1 MALMLQR
8 VKGFHK
14 PKRLEC
20 ELETLT
26 STYGKF
32 VAEPLERGY
41 GQTLGNSLRRV
52 LLSSIEGAA
61 VTSVRIAGVYHEFS
75 TIPGV
80 KEDVTDLILNVK
92 ALRVRMAGEGPKT
105 LQLKASGPGEI
116 RASQIVTDADVEVL
130 NPDLYITTLDKDGK
144 LEMEI
149 EAGKG
154 RGYVPAERNKR
165 ENQPVD
171 VIAVDSVFSPIV
183 RVNYEVEDT
192 RVGHATDYNKLILE
206 VWTDGSILPQEAVVQ
221 AARIL
226 KDHLSIFSTF
236 DDEPEEQER
245 VVDAE
250 KDRVVEALT
259 RPVEELELSVRSA
272 NCLKNSNIQFIWQLV
287 QKSEAEMLK
296 TKNFGRKSLNEIKEI
311 LTGMNLRF
319 GMRLDDIPGGPWLA
333 KKKADDR

>member
-1 MALMLQR
+1 MLQKLR
-8 VKGFHK
+8 GFHK

-32 VAEPLERGY
+32 IAEPLERGF

-80 KEDVTDLILNVK
+80 KEDVTDFILNLK
-92 ALRVRMAGEGPKT
+92 ALRVKLAGEGPKT
-105 LQLKASGPGEI
+105 LQLKATGPGEV

-130 NPDLYITTLDKDGK
+130 NPDLYITTLDRDGK
-144 LEMEI
+144 LELEI
-149 EAGKG
+149 EVGRG
-154 RGYVPAERNKR
+154 RGYVSAERNKR

-171 VIAVDSVFSPIV
+171 VISVDSVFSPIV
-183 RVNYEVEDT
+183 RVNFQVEDT
-192 RVGHATDYNKLILE
+192 RVGHATDYNRLILE
-206 VWTDGSILPQEAVVQ
+206 VWTDGSLLPQEAVVQ

-226 KDHLSIFSTF
+226 KDHLNIFSIF
-236 DDEPEEQER
+236 DEEPEEQER
-245 VVDAE
+245 VVDAVKE
-250 KDRVVEALT
+250 RAIEYLT
-259 RPVEELELSVRSA
+259 RSVDELELSVRSA
-272 NCLKNSNIQFIWQLV
+272 NCLKTSHIQYIWQLV
-287 QKSEAEMLK
+287 QKTEAEMLK

-311 LTGMNLRF
+311 LSGMQLQF
-319 GMRLDDIPGGPWLA
+319 GMKLDDIPGGPWSG
-333 KKKADDR
+333 KKKTDEK

>member
-1 MALMLQR
+1 MLQK

-32 VAEPLERGY
+32 VAEPLERGF

-52 LLSSIEGAA
+52 LLSSIEGSA
-61 VTSVRIAGVYHEFS
+61 VTTVRIAGVYHEFS

-80 KEDVTDLILNVK
+80 KEDVTDLILNLK
-92 ALRVRMAGEGPKT
+92 ALRFKMAVEGPKT
-105 LQLKASGPGEI
+105 LHLKVAGPGEV
-116 RASQIVTDADVEVL
+116 RAAQVVTDADVEVL

-149 EAGKG
+149 EVARG

-183 RVNYEVEDT
+183 RVNYHVEDT
-192 RVGHATDYNKLILE
+192 RVGHATDYNKLIIE
-206 VWTDGSILPQEAVVQ
+206 VWTDGSILPQEAVIQ

-226 KDHLSIFSTF
+226 RDHLSIFIAL
-236 DDEPEEQER
+236 DEEPEEPER
-245 VVDAE
+245 IVDVE
-250 KDRVVEALT
+250 KERLVEYLG
-259 RPVEELELSVRSA
+259 RSVDELELSVRSA
-272 NCLKNSNIQFIWQLV
+272 NCLKNSNIQYLWQLV
-287 QKSEAEMLK
+287 QKTEAEMLK

-311 LTGMNLRF
+311 LSGMHLHF
-319 GMRLDDIPGGPWLA
+319 GMKVDDIPGGPWSA
-333 KKKADDR
+333 KKKAEEK

>member
-1 MALMLQR
+1 MLQK

-32 VAEPLERGY
+32 VAEPLERGF

-52 LLSSIEGAA
+52 LLSSIEGTA

-75 TIPGV
+75 TIPGI
-80 KEDVTDLILNVK
+80 KEDVTDLVLNIK
-92 ALRVRMAGEGPKT
+92 ALRLKMAADGPKV
-105 LQLKASGPGEI
+105 LHLKAVGPGEV

-130 NPDLYITTLDKDGK
+130 NGDLYVATLDKDSK
-144 LEMEI
+144 LDMEI
-149 EAGKG
+149 EVGRG
-154 RGYVPAERNKR
+154 RGYIPAERNKR

-171 VIAVDSVFSPIV
+171 VITVDSVFSPIV
-183 RVNYEVEDT
+183 RVNYHVEDT
-192 RVGHATDYNKLILE
+192 RVGHATDYNKLIIE
-206 VWTDGSILPQEAVVQ
+206 VWTDGSILPQDAVIQ

-226 KDHLSIFSTF
+226 KEHLNIFITF
-236 DDEPEEQER
+236 DEEPKELER
-245 VVDAE
+245 VEDVE
-250 KDRVVEALT
+250 KERTIEYLT
-259 RPVEELELSVRSA
+259 RSVDELELSVRSA
-272 NCLKNSNIQFIWQLV
+272 NCLKNSNIQYLWQLV

-311 LTGMNLRF
+311 LTGMHLSF
-319 GMRLDDIPGGPWLA
+319 GMKLDDIPGGPWSA
-333 KKKADDR
+333 KRKADEK

>member
-1 MALMLQR
+1 MLQK

-32 VAEPLERGY
+32 IAEPLERGF

-61 VTSVRIAGVYHEFS
+61 VTSVRIGGIYHEFS
-75 TIPGV
+75 TVSGV

-92 ALRVRMAGEGPKT
+92 ALRLKMAVDGPKT
-105 LQLKASGPGEI
+105 LHLKATGQGEV
-116 RASQIVTDADVEVL
+116 RAAQMVTDADVEVL
-130 NPDLYITTLDKDGK
+130 NPDLYITTLDKDSK
-144 LEMEI
+144 LELEL
-149 EAGKG
+149 EVGKG

-171 VIAVDSVFSPIV
+171 VIPIDSVFSPIV
-183 RVNYEVEDT
+183 RVNYQVEDT
-192 RVGHATDYNKLILE
+192 RVGHATDYNKLTIE
-206 VWTDGSILPQEAVVQ
+206 VWTDGSILPQEAMIQ

-226 KDHLSIFSTF
+226 KDHINIFSVL
-236 DDEPEEQER
+236 DEEPEEPER
-245 VVDAE
+245 VVDADKE
-250 KDRVVEALT
+250 RLIEYLMRSVD
-259 RPVEELELSVRSA
+259 ELELSVRSA
-272 NCLKNSNIQFIWQLV
+272 NCLKNSNIQHLWQLV
-287 QKSEAEMLK
+287 QKTEAEMLK

-311 LTGMNLRF
+311 LSGMHLHF
-319 GMRLDDIPGGPWLA
+319 GMKLDDIPGGPWSA
-333 KKKADDR
+333 KKKADEK

>member
-1 MALMLQR
+1 MLQK

-14 PKRLEC
+14 PKGLEC

-32 VAEPLERGY
+32 IAEPLERGF

-61 VTSVRIAGVYHEFS
+61 VTTVRMGSVYHEFS

-92 ALRVRMAGEGPKT
+92 GLRVKMAVDGPRT
-105 LQLKASGPGEI
+105 LHLKATGPGEI
-116 RASQIVTDADVEVL
+116 RASQMVADADVEIL
-130 NPDLYITTLDKDGK
+130 NPNLYIATLDKDGQ
-144 LEMEI
+144 LQMEV
-149 EAGKG
+149 EVARG
-154 RGYVPAERNKR
+154 RGYAPAERNKR

-183 RVNYEVEDT
+183 RVNYQVEDT
-192 RVGHATDYNKLILE
+192 RVGHATDYNKLTLE
-206 VWTDGSILPQEAVVQ
+206 IWTDGSILPKEAVVS

-226 KDHLSIFSTF
+226 KDHLNIFSTF
-236 DDEPEEQER
+236 DEGDEEPER
-245 VVDAE
+245 VADAE
-250 KDRVVEALT
+250 KERLIEYLARSVD
-259 RPVEELELSVRSA
+259 ELELSVRSA
-272 NCLKNSNIQFIWQLV
+272 NCLKNSDIQYIWQLV
-287 QKSEAEMLK
+287 QKTEAEMLK

-311 LTGMNLRF
+311 LSGMDLQF
-319 GMRLDDIPGGPWLA
+319 GMKLDDIPGGPWSA
-333 KKKADDR
+333 KKKIDNS

>member
-1 MALMLQR
+1 MLQK

-14 PKRLEC
+14 PRRLEC

-26 STYGKF
+26 NTYGKF
-32 VAEPLERGY
+32 IAEPLERGF

-61 VTSVRIAGVYHEFS
+61 VTSVRITGVYHEFS

-80 KEDVTDLILNVK
+80 KEDVTDLILNLK
-92 ALRVRMAGEGPKT
+92 ALRFKMAGDGPKT
-105 LQLKASGPGEI
+105 LHLKATGPGEV

-149 EAGKG
+149 EVGKG

-183 RVNYEVEDT
+183 RVNYHVEDT

-206 VWTDGSILPQEAVVQ
+206 VWTDGSILPKEAVVA

-226 KDHLSIFSTF
+226 KEHLNIFSTF
-236 DDEPEEQER
+236 DEGGEEPER
-245 VVDAE
+245 VADAE
-250 KDRVVEALT
+250 KERMAEYLSRSVD
-259 RPVEELELSVRSA
+259 ELELSVRSA
-272 NCLKNSNIQFIWQLV
+272 NCLKNSDIQYIWQLV
-287 QKSEAEMLK
+287 QKTEPEMLK

-311 LTGMNLRF
+311 LTGMDLHF
-319 GMRLDDIPGGPWLA
+319 GMKLDDMPGGPWSS
-333 KKKADDR
+333 KKKTDEN

>member
-1 MALMLQR
+1 MLQK

-20 ELETLT
+20 DLESLT

-32 VAEPLERGY
+32 IAEPLERGY

-75 TIPGV
+75 TIPGI

-144 LEMEI
+144 LEVEI
-149 EAGKG
+149 EVGKG
-154 RGYVPAERNKR
+154 RGYLPAERNKR
-165 ENQPVD
+165 ENQPV
-171 VIAVDSVFSPIV
+171 
-183 RVNYEVEDT
+183 
-192 RVGHATDYNKLILE
+192 
-206 VWTDGSILPQEAVVQ
+206 
-221 AARIL
+221 
-226 KDHLSIFSTF
+226 
-236 DDEPEEQER
+236 
-245 VVDAE
+245 
-250 KDRVVEALT
+250 
-259 RPVEELELSVRSA
+259 
-272 NCLKNSNIQFIWQLV
+272 
-287 QKSEAEMLK
+287 
-296 TKNFGRKSLNEIKEI
+296 
-311 LTGMNLRF
+311 
-319 GMRLDDIPGGPWLA
+319 
-333 KKKADDR
+333 

>member
-1 MALMLQR
+1 MLQK

-14 PKRLEC
+14 PKGLEC

-32 VAEPLERGY
+32 IAEPLERGF

-61 VTSVRIAGVYHEFS
+61 VTTVRIGSVYHEFS

-92 ALRVRMAGEGPKT
+92 GLRVKMAVDGPRT
-105 LQLKASGPGEI
+105 LHLKATGHGEI
-116 RASQIVTDADVEVL
+116 RASQMVADADVEIL
-130 NPDLYITTLDKDGK
+130 NPNLYIATLDKDGQ
-144 LEMEI
+144 LQMEV
-149 EAGKG
+149 EVARG
-154 RGYVPAERNKR
+154 RGYAPAERNKR

-183 RVNYEVEDT
+183 RVNYQVEDT
-192 RVGHATDYNKLILE
+192 RVGHATDYNKLTLE
-206 VWTDGSILPQEAVVQ
+206 VWTDGSILPKEAVVS

-226 KDHLSIFSTF
+226 KDHLNIFSTF
-236 DDEPEEQER
+236 DEGDEEPER
-245 VVDAE
+245 VADAE
-250 KDRVVEALT
+250 KERLIEYLARSVD
-259 RPVEELELSVRSA
+259 ELELSVRSA
-272 NCLKNSNIQFIWQLV
+272 NCLKNSDIQYIWQLV
-287 QKSEAEMLK
+287 QKTEAEMLK

-311 LTGMNLRF
+311 LSGMDLQF
-319 GMRLDDIPGGPWLA
+319 GMKLDDIPGGPWSA
-333 KKKADDR
+333 KKKTDNS